1 MSNARKFEAN
11 YVAKTVTA
19 FYFSKELNW
28 NFTKKQILFPND
40 MNCNS

>member
-11 YVAKTVTA
+11 NVAVTVTA

-28 NFTKKQILFPND
+28 NIITETETDLIPK
-40 MNCNS
+40 